1 MLPGI
6 LSLPVAKPK
15 LRRGG
20 VMLVNQE
27 GTYYSYRGL
36 RSNSPHL
43 ATKRK
48 ALCPPWMQTVVDF
61 PLLEAS
67 CLLLT
72 PCNYP
77 AESQA
82 ARDVLTGYESASS
95 PGV

>member
-1 MLPGI
+1 
-6 LSLPVAKPK
+6 
-15 LRRGG
+15 
-20 VMLVNQE
+20 MLVNQE

-82 ARDVLTGYESASS
+82 TRDVLTGYESASP